1 MTCAS
6 LLANKSSALSTYIV
20 KKNVRSLKLGQLR
33 LVYRFMIKSVKLASS
48 SSSSNQPPKN
58 KEDFVTIVSTVV
70 FMLISSSVANHVP
83 ATSMV
88 DSYNRI
94 HHLKEGLDIC
104 LYIYISL
111 LDSILGCFA
120 N

>member
-6 LLANKSSALSTYIV
+6 LLANKSSALSTDIV

-33 LVYRFMIKSVKLASS
+33 LVYRFVIKSVKLTSS

-58 KEDFVTIVSTVV
+58 KDDFVTIVSTVV
-70 FMLISSSVANHVP
+70 FKLISSSVANHVP

-88 DSYNRI
+88 DTILYLLCTISI
-94 HHLKEGLDIC
+94 IC
-104 LYIYISL
+104 CVYCYIPFYPSL
-111 LDSILGCFA
+111 